1 MPQIEIKI
9 LEDLVELVNEQQ
21 NEFIIHVEFG
31 E

>member
-1 MPQIEIKI
+1 MPQIEIET

-21 NEFIIHVEFG
+21 NEFIVLVEFG